1 MSSRFLIARY
11 SGGPPY
17 ILLLSLPLLLWLNW
31 PDASMGWD
39 LFRDLRL
46 PRLLLS
52 VGAGGALALAG
63 LWLQALFR
71 HGLVEPGLL
80 GVSSGA
86 GLAAIAL
93 LVLMPSA
100 VTWLPLASWLG
111 AALAL
116 LAVLLLA
123 RRYRIG
129 GESLLLAGV
138 ALNALLAA
146 LTQLLLILSPDTA
159 LRAGTLWFMGSFADA
174 APEAWQLPVLLLI
187 VCLIWGW
194 RHAQAF
200 DLWLLGER
208 EAGQLGLPVRRF
220 RRQVVLASAALVAAV
235 VASAGSIA
243 FIGLMAPHLATRWC
257 GCRQREALPATVLL
271 GAWLA
276 LLADTLARTLLTPL
290 ELPVGV
296 MTALL
301 GAPFLLALLRQRG
314 QR

>member
-1 MSSRFLIARY
+1 MPSRLPTLRQA
-11 SGGPPY
+11 GGLPRL
-17 ILLLSLPLLLWLNW
+17 LLLSLPLLLWLNW
-31 PDASMGWD
+31 PDAGMDRD
-39 LFRDLRL
+39 LFLELRL

-52 VGAGGALALAG
+52 AGAGGALALAG
-63 LWLQALFR
+63 LWLQTLFR

-86 GLAAIAL
+86 GLAAVAL
-93 LVLMPSA
+93 LVLMPTA
-100 VTWLPLASWLG
+100 MAWLPLASWLG
-111 AALAL
+111 AGLAL
-116 LAVLLLA
+116 LAVLGLA
-123 RRYRIG
+123 RRYRLG

-146 LTQLLLILSPDTA
+146 GTQLLLILSPDTA

-174 APEAWQLPVLLLI
+174 APRAWQLPVLLLAA
-187 VCLIWGW
+187 CLVWGW
-194 RHAQAF
+194 RRADTF

-220 RRQVVLASAALVAAV
+220 RRQVIWASAALVAAV

-243 FIGLMAPHLATRWC
+243 FIGLMAPHLASRWR

-276 LLADTLARTLLTPL
+276 LLADALARTLLAPL

-301 GAPFLLALLRQRG
+301 GAPFLIALLRQGG

>member
-1 MSSRFLIARY
+1 MSSSLLTVRRP
-11 SGGPPY
+11 GGLQC
-17 ILLLSLPLLLWLNW
+17 ILLLSLPLLVWLNW
-31 PDASMGWD
+31 PDAAMSRD
-39 LFRDLRL
+39 LFLELRL

-52 VGAGGALALAG
+52 ASAGGALALAG
-63 LWLQALFR
+63 LWLQTLFR

-80 GVSSGA
+80 GVTSGA
-86 GLAAIAL
+86 GAAAVAL
-93 LVLMPSA
+93 LVLMPAAIS
-100 VTWLPLASWLG
+100 WLPLASWLG
-111 AALAL
+111 AGLSL

-129 GESLLLAGV
+129 GETLLLAGV

-146 LTQLLLILSPDTA
+146 STQLLLILSPDTA

-174 APEAWQLPVLLLI
+174 APEAWQLPALLLAL
-187 VCLIWGW
+187 CLAWGW
-194 RHAQAF
+194 RRAQAF
-200 DLWLLGER
+200 DIWLLGER
-208 EAGQLGLPVRRF
+208 EAGELGLPVRRF
-220 RRQVVLASAALVAAV
+220 RRQVIWASAALVAAV

-243 FIGLMAPHLATRWC
+243 FIGLMAPHLASRWR
-257 GCRQREALPATVLL
+257 GCRQREALPATVLI

-276 LLADTLARTLLTPL
+276 LLADALARTLLAPL

-301 GAPFLLALLRQRG
+301 GAPFLLALLRQGG